1 MADGS
6 VLIDTKLDE
15 GGLKE
20 GLASLGSKIETGIST
35 ALKAA
40 TAALAAVS
48 GYAVKVGSD
57 YEAAIAG
64 VAATMGT
71 TVDQIGAISEK
82 AKQLGAATAFSASE
96 AAEGFNILAQSGL
109 KADEQLASIDATL
122 ALAAAGEMS
131 MAESAGFLTTT
142 IKAMGLA
149 IEDAS
154 YLADIYAKGAT
165 MANTS
170 TTQFGEAVTSA
181 ASMAGA
187 YNQSLES
194 TGTALLLLAE
204 KGYQGSVAGTYL
216 SRAMSDL
223 YAPTDNAASA
233 LEELGV
239 SAYDSEGKQ
248 RDFLDVVNDLNA
260 AFATMTEEEKAS
272 YSGMIFTTAGL
283 KAFNSIAANSADTIA
298 DFKSNLIDCAGAAQ
312 SMADT
317 KLDNLQGDITI
328 LKSAAEGFGISLY
341 EGVNAPLRDLV
352 QYGTELI
359 DQLNAAVKEGGFQGL
374 ATALGDVL
382 SQAVSK
388 ILEYVPTFVEC
399 AVNLVSAVLFKG

>member
-1 MADGS
+1 MAVGS

-20 GLASLGSKIETGIST
+20 GLSSLGSKIETGIST

-149 IEDAS
+149 VEDAS

-187 YNQSLES
+187 Y
-194 TGTALLLLAE
+194 
-204 KGYQGSVAGTYL
+204 K
-216 SRAMSDL
+216 SDI
-223 YAPTDNAASA
+223 A
-233 LEELGV
+233 
-239 SAYDSEGKQ
+239 
-248 RDFLDVVNDLNA
+248 R
-260 AFATMTEEEKAS
+260 
-272 YSGMIFTTAGL
+272 L
-283 KAFNSIAANSADTIA
+283 K
-298 DFKSNLIDCAGAAQ
+298 
-312 SMADT
+312 
-317 KLDNLQGDITI
+317 
-328 LKSAAEGFGISLY
+328 
-341 EGVNAPLRDLV
+341 
-352 QYGTELI
+352 
-359 DQLNAAVKEGGFQGL
+359 
-374 ATALGDVL
+374 
-382 SQAVSK
+382 
-388 ILEYVPTFVEC
+388 YVPATEP
-399 AVNLVSAVLFKG
+399 